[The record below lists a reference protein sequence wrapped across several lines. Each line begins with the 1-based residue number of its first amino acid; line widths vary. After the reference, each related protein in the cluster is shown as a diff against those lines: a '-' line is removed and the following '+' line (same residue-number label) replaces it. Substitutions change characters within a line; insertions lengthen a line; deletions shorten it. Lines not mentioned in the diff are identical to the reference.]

1 MTTESPGT
9 TLQPTH
15 ADGTL
20 KPYDSPNAFAV
31 AQRIA
36 SSLAASTLVP
46 QEYRGS
52 VPNCLVALELASRL
66 RASPLMVMQSTHII
80 HGKPFFA
87 ASFVAGCIATCG
99 RFKPLQFR
107 LEGHGD
113 DRACTAWT
121 EDRDGNIVEGPTV
134 SIGMARLEGW
144 LDKKGSKWK
153 TMPDLMLRYRAITFF
168 GRIYASDILM
178 GMHTVDEADDM
189 LLVGSSSATPTPPP
203 PAVGSRRAPERVV
216 HVATGGVAAEL
227 PPVVGETDPP
237 DESES
242 ESAEGGEQDS
252 WLNEYDSE
260 TEATQ

>member
-1 MTTESPGT
+1 MTPESTGMS
-9 TLQPTH
+9 LQPTH

-20 KPYDSPNAFAV
+20 KPYDSPAAFTV

-46 QEYRGS
+46 HEYRGS

-66 RASPLMVMQSTHII
+66 RASPLMVMQSTHVI
-80 HGKPFFA
+80 HGKPFFS
-87 ASFVAGCIATCG
+87 ASFVAACINTCG

-113 DRACTAWT
+113 NRACTAWT

-178 GMHTVDEADDM
+178 GMHTVDEAEDM
-189 LLVGSSSATPTPPP
+189 LLVGSSVANPTPPP
-203 PAVGSRRAPERVV
+203 PAVGSRRAPAKVV
-216 HVATGGVAAEL
+216 TSSDTPAP

-237 DESES
+237 DKPEPEPD
-242 ESAEGGEQDS
+242 ENGEQDS
-252 WLNEYDSE
+252 WLKDYEE
-260 TEATQ
+260 GTE